1 MIKKEFNPVSFS
13 KSDDKLKIHVF
24 KELCK
29 GCEICIAFCPKDVL
43 ALGNDRKVEVA
54 NVEVCT
60 GDRLCELRCPDLA
73 IFVEKQ

>member
-1 MIKKEFNPVSFS
+1 VKKEFKTTTFN
-13 KSDDKLKIHVF
+13 KSDDKLKIHIF

-29 GCEICIAFCPKDVL
+29 SCEICIAFCPKDVL
-43 ALGNDRKVEVA
+43 ALGDDRKVAVA
-54 NVEVCT
+54 NIEACN